1 MASRESVAPTAP
13 PPRST
18 SAWRWLS
25 ALAQA
30 LIVVLIGETGVQLE
44 LARQTEEQ
52 RALVLAYVAGVRAR
66 LETELNSTL
75 YLSSGLVA
83 FASARADL
91 LDVAHVTDLLSAL
104 YKTGRNVRNI
114 VIAPDNRVKWVY
126 PLAGNERVIGLYY
139 PNNPQQW
146 PAVERAIKR
155 RGTIVAGPVDLV
167 QGGRGLVSRT
177 PIFRSNGEYW
187 GLLSLVIDW
196 DSLQKT
202 AGLETESSEYRLAI
216 RGKDA
221 EGARG
226 AVFFGNEQVFAMRP
240 VESQLELPGGSWT
253 IAAIPAGGWTTPSLR
268 IQALRL
274 LYCVIAA
281 MIGSLAY
288 RLMQEKHERELARD
302 ELARLNNELEAHINA
317 RTAELRSANDELARM
332 VQTLRK
338 TQSDLVRSEKLA
350 ALGALVAGIAHELNT
365 PVGNSLLAASTLM
378 EKLRQLTKGDANL
391 KRSEWTAALAQM
403 HEASDIIQRSLGR
416 ASELISSFKQVATDR
431 TTAQR
436 RRFTLAGAIHDLVVT
451 LQPSLRRSGVSIDEA
466 EIPDIKLDSYP
477 GPLDQV
483 LMNLIQNAVLH
494 AYPSG
499 GPGRIRLSATLDGA
513 WVCIAVEDFGCG
525 IAPENLSRVFDPFFT
540 TRLGQGGTG
549 LGLHIVHNIVTGT
562 LGGEIDVK
570 SEPGRGSCFTIRLPL
585 HAPLQP
591 DDPSDHAAH

>member
-1 MASRESVAPTAP
+1 MAPDDTTP
-13 PPRST
+13 PEAGHPRAT
-18 SAWRWLS
+18 RVWRWAS
-25 ALAQA
+25 ALVQA

-44 LARQTEEQ
+44 LARQAEEQ
-52 RALVLAYVAGVRAR
+52 RALVLAHVAGVRAR

-91 LDVAHVTDLLSAL
+91 LDVDRVNDLLSAL

-139 PNNPQQW
+139 PDNPQQW
-146 PAVERAIKR
+146 PAVKRAIER

-177 PIFRSNGEYW
+177 PIFRADGHYW

-196 DSLQKT
+196 DSLQRT
-202 AGLETESSEYRLAI
+202 AGIIADSADYQLAI
-216 RGKDA
+216 RGRDV
-221 EGARG
+221 EGSRG
-226 AVFFGNEQVFAMRP
+226 AVFFGSEHVFAMRP

-253 IAAIPAGGWTTPSLR
+253 IAAIPAGGWSTPYVR
-268 IQALRL
+268 VHALRL
-274 LYCVIAA
+274 LYGVIAA
-281 MIGSLAY
+281 LIGWFAF
-288 RLMQEKHERELARD
+288 RLIGEKQEREIAREALAS
-302 ELARLNNELEAHINA
+302 LNSELETRIDA
-317 RTAELRSANDELARM
+317 RTAELRNANDELARL

-338 TQSDLVRSEKLA
+338 TQTDLVRSEKLA

-365 PVGNSLLAASTLM
+365 PVGNSLLAASTLT
-378 EKLRQLTKGDANL
+378 EQLRQLTRMDASL
-391 KRSEWTAALAQM
+391 KRSEWNAALAHMQ
-403 HEASDIIQRSLGR
+403 EASDIIQRSLGR

-436 RRFTLAGAIHDLVVT
+436 RRFTLAGAIHDLAVT
-451 LQPSLRRSGVSIDEA
+451 LQPSVRRTGVTIEEDA
-466 EIPDIKLDSYP
+466 IADVKLDSYP

-494 AYPSG
+494 AYPGG
-499 GPGRIRLSATLDGA
+499 GPGRIRLSATVDGG
-513 WVCIAVEDFGCG
+513 WVCIVVEDFGVG
-525 IAPENLSRVFDPFFT
+525 IPPANLSRVFDPFFT

-562 LGGEIDVK
+562 LGGEIDVQ
-570 SEPGRGSCFTIRLPL
+570 SEPGRGTRFLLRLPL
-585 HAPLQP
+585 HAPLQA
-591 DDPSDHAAH
+591 DTTTDH

>member
-1 MASRESVAPTAP
+1 MAPDDTTP
-13 PPRST
+13 PEAGRPRAT
-18 SAWRWLS
+18 RVWRWAS
-25 ALAQA
+25 ALVQA

-44 LARQTEEQ
+44 LARQAEEQ
-52 RALVLAYVAGVRAR
+52 RALVLAHVAGVRAR

-91 LDVAHVTDLLSAL
+91 LDVDRVNDLLSAL

-139 PNNPQQW
+139 PDNPQQW
-146 PAVERAIKR
+146 PAVKRAIER

-177 PIFRSNGEYW
+177 PIFRADGQYW

-196 DSLQKT
+196 DGLQQT
-202 AGLETESSEYRLAI
+202 AGIVADSADYQLAI
-216 RGKDA
+216 RGRDV
-221 EGARG
+221 EGSRG
-226 AVFFGNEQVFAMRP
+226 AVFFGSEHVFAMRP

-253 IAAIPAGGWTTPSLR
+253 IAAIPAGGWSTPSLR
-268 IQALRL
+268 VHALRL
-274 LYCVIAA
+274 LYGVIAA
-281 MIGSLAY
+281 LIGWFAF
-288 RLMQEKHERELARD
+288 RLIGEKQEREIAREALAS
-302 ELARLNNELEAHINA
+302 LNSELETRIDA
-317 RTAELRSANDELARM
+317 RTAELRNANDELARL

-338 TQSDLVRSEKLA
+338 TQTDLVRSEKLA

-365 PVGNSLLAASTLM
+365 PVGNSLLAASTLT
-378 EKLRQLTKGDANL
+378 EQLRQLTRMDASL
-391 KRSEWTAALAQM
+391 KRSEWNAALAHMQ
-403 HEASDIIQRSLGR
+403 EASDIIQRSLGR

-436 RRFTLAGAIHDLVVT
+436 RRFTLAGAIHDLAVT
-451 LQPSLRRSGVSIDEA
+451 LQPSVRRTGVTIEEDA
-466 EIPDIKLDSYP
+466 IADVKLDSYP

-494 AYPSG
+494 AYPGG
-499 GPGRIRLSATLDGA
+499 GPGRIRLSATVEGS
-513 WVCIAVEDFGCG
+513 WVCIVVEDFGVG
-525 IAPENLSRVFDPFFT
+525 IPPENLSRVFDPFFT

-562 LGGEIDVK
+562 LGGEIDVQ
-570 SEPGRGSCFTIRLPL
+570 SEPGRGTRFLLRLPL
-585 HAPLQP
+585 HAPLQA
-591 DDPSDHAAH
+591 DATTDH

>member
-1 MASRESVAPTAP
+1 MTPDAPIPSPARRRPTAP
-13 PPRST
+13 F
-18 SAWRWLS
+18 WRWAS
-25 ALAQA
+25 TLAQA
-30 LIVVLIGETGVQLE
+30 LVVVLIGETGVQLE
-44 LARQTEEQ
+44 LARQAEEQ
-52 RALVLAYVAGVRAR
+52 RALVLAHVAGVRAR

-91 LDVAHVTDLLSAL
+91 LDATQVTDLLSAL

-114 VIAPDNRVKWVY
+114 VIAPGNRVKWAY

-139 PNNPQQW
+139 PDNPQQW
-146 PAVERAIKR
+146 PAVKRAIER

-177 PIFRSNGEYW
+177 PIFSSNGSYW
-187 GLLSLVIDW
+187 GMLSLVIDW
-196 DSLQKT
+196 DGLQQT
-202 AGLETESSEYRLAI
+202 AGLEADSPDYRLAI

-226 AVFFGNEQVFAMRP
+226 AVFFGSEQVFAARP

-253 IAAIPAGGWTTPSLR
+253 IAAVPAKGWSTPSLR

-288 RLMQEKHERELARD
+288 RLIRETHERESARD
-302 ELARLNNELEAHINA
+302 ELAHLNSELESRIDA
-317 RTAELRSANDELARM
+317 RTAELRNANDELARL
-332 VQTLRK
+332 VHTLRR
-338 TQSDLVRSEKLA
+338 TQTDLVRSEKLA

-365 PVGNSLLAASTLM
+365 PVGNSLLAASTLT
-378 EKLRQLTKGDANL
+378 EKLRQLSKGDTGL
-391 KRSEWTAALAQM
+391 KRSEWNAALAQM
-403 HEASDIIQRSLGR
+403 QEASDIIQRSLGR

-451 LQPSLRRSGVSIDEA
+451 LQPSVRRAGVSIDED
-466 EIPDIKLDSYP
+466 EIPEVKLDSYP

-483 LMNLIQNAVLH
+483 LMNLIQNAALH

-513 WVCIAVEDFGCG
+513 WVCIAVEDFGVG
-525 IAPENLSRVFDPFFT
+525 IPPENLSRVFDPFFT

-562 LGGEIDVK
+562 LGGEIEVR
-570 SEPGRGSCFTIRLPL
+570 SEPGRGTCFTIRLPL

-591 DDPSDHAAH
+591 DDESEHAED